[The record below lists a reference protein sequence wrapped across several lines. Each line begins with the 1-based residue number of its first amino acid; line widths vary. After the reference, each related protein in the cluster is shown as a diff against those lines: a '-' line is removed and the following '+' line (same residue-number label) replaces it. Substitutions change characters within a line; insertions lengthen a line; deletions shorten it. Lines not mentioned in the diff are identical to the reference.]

1 MPCAIQRETVSRLR
15 RLDEFG
21 ATCTQ
26 GFRPGLGVFRAY
38 GAGCLAALLAI
49 FGELVVEEI
58 GQVVVIRE
66 DVAFGSGVH

>member
-1 MPCAIQRETVSRLR
+1 MPCPYWGSGR
-15 RLDEFG
+15 DERTRSLVFQVWRDVRCDWIG
-21 ATCTQ
+21 AHA
-26 GFRPGLGVFRAY
+26 GMPVLLG
-38 GAGCLAALLAI
+38 I

>member
-1 MPCAIQRETVSRLR
+1 
-15 RLDEFG
+15 
-21 ATCTQ
+21 
-26 GFRPGLGVFRAY
+26 VFRAY

-66 DVAFGSGVH
+66 DVAFGGGVH

>member
-1 MPCAIQRETVSRLR
+1 
-15 RLDEFG
+15 
-21 ATCTQ
+21 
-26 GFRPGLGVFRAY
+26 VFRAY